1 MSAYHT
7 LKGRGGALSATKGS
21 EIRGKPME
29 KRRRRTKRELWVEIQ
44 RLVSQLL
51 QEERVPTEERFDGLI
66 LAMRAHGLPCDPKRV
81 EKIRKLWLECVAE
94 RKKRR
99 KRT

>member
-1 MSAYHT
+1 ME
-7 LKGRGGALSATKGS
+7 KGR
-21 EIRGKPME
+21 
-29 KRRRRTKRELWVEIQ
+29 RRAKAESWLTFQ

-51 QEERVPTEERFDGLI
+51 QEEEVSAEDRFEGLI
-66 LAMRAHGLPCDPKRV
+66 LAMRAHGLLCDQKRV

-94 RKKRR
+94 RKKPR

>member
-1 MSAYHT
+1 MQ
-7 LKGRGGALSATKGS
+7 
-21 EIRGKPME
+21 ERGKRA
-29 KRRRRTKRELWVEIQ
+29 KAKLWGEFR
-44 RLVSQLL
+44 RLVIQLL
-51 QEERVPTEERFDGLI
+51 QEEGISEEERFDGLI
-66 LAMRAHGLPCDPKRV
+66 LAMRAHGLPCDQKRV